1 MKKYKLIDVYLI
13 LFIIIVIALTFN
25 SKALYQWAER
35 LDIGRFRTAAMKIL
49 SPINQ
54 FSEKLGFGIPYS
66 VVREK
71 FLKYSGVEEV
81 SPEVVEDLSYSQDAS
96 DDKTY
101 FSRENKLKILLLGD
115 SMMKEAFSSMI
126 NASLANNNSI
136 YTYTLANY
144 SSGLSRPDFFN
155 WPLETEKLLS
165 EYRFD
170 LAICIL
176 GMNDAQDIEENGI
189 KYFVNSE
196 NWNNI
201 YRERAEKFVSLLSE
215 NITKVYWLG
224 VPIMRDDRYNKRMLK
239 LNQIFSDVCKNF
251 ANVKFFDISQKL
263 SDAGRYT
270 DYLKIDGVLVKIR
283 LSDGKHVTYEGAKI
297 ITQDLIRNISLDF
310 TFEFDGNDDKQKR
323 TNIIY
328 Y

>member
-1 MKKYKLIDVYLI
+1 
-13 LFIIIVIALTFN
+13 
-25 SKALYQWAER
+25 
-35 LDIGRFRTAAMKIL
+35 
-49 SPINQ
+49 
-54 FSEKLGFGIPYS
+54 
-66 VVREK
+66 
-71 FLKYSGVEEV
+71 
-81 SPEVVEDLSYSQDAS
+81 
-96 DDKTY
+96 
-101 FSRENKLKILLLGD
+101 
-115 SMMKEAFSSMI
+115 MMKEAFSSMI

-263 SDAGRYT
+263 SDAGRYA

-323 TNIIY
+323 TDIIY